1 MLLHMETIYIDSL
14 FILNLIIDYLLLLV
28 TGRICSARLRRGF
41 IALGAAIGAAYSVMV
56 VLPFGGF
63 LTGWPCRVAAAVMML
78 IASYWGEKHIFRLFA
93 VFLAVSAAFGGT
105 VYAVS
110 LLGGGSGAQ
119 TPFVSVSPK
128 TLLLSFAV
136 CYAALS
142 LVFRR
147 SASRAA
153 REVLPAEAELHGE
166 RICFSVLR
174 DTGNGLYDPVSGLPV
189 CIAEAETASA
199 LFPAEHRGCFSAEDP
214 VEMFAELSARG
225 ICRFRLIPYSS
236 VGNPG
241 GLLPAFR
248 PDRLIIGGKVCPAL
262 IAIAPDLRAGG
273 EYSAIF

>member
-1 MLLHMETIYIDSL
+1 METIYIDSL

-63 LTGWPCRVAAAVMML
+63 LTSWLCRVAAAVLML
-78 IASYWGEKHIFRLFA
+78 IASYWGEKHIFRLLA
-93 VFLAVSAAFGGT
+93 VFLAVSAAFGGA

-110 LLGGGSGAQ
+110 LLGGGGSPQ
-119 TPFVSVSPK
+119 TPFVSVSPRV
-128 TLLLSFAV
+128 LLLSFAV
-136 CYAALS
+136 CYAVLS

-147 SASRAA
+147 AASRTA
-153 REVLPAEAELHGE
+153 REVLPAEAELRGGH
-166 RICFSVLR
+166 ICFSVLR
-174 DTGNGLYDPVSGLPV
+174 DTGNSLYDPVSGLPV
-189 CIAEAETASA
+189 CIAEAETAAA
-199 LFPAEHRGCFSAEDP
+199 LFPAEFLSCFSAADP
-214 VEMFAELSARG
+214 VEMFAELSGRG
-225 ICRFRLIPYSS
+225 FCRFRLIPYSS

-262 IAIAPDLRAGG
+262 IAIAPDLHAGG